1 MENNHI
7 SEELE
12 YRWDN
17 KMNLEINKLL
27 ELVKIIHLSLVIL
40 SIIVLVLT
48 YIPNII
54 DEDIK
59 LVIRTLDIGFFMMIS
74 LNYYLN
80 APK

>member
-27 ELVKIIHLSLVIL
+27 ELVKIMHLSLVIL
-40 SIIVLVLT
+40 SLIVLVLT
-48 YIPNII
+48 YIPNIV

-59 LVIRTLDIGFFMMIS
+59 LVIRTLDIGLFMMIS
-74 LNYYLN
+74 LNYYIN

>member
-27 ELVKIIHLSLVIL
+27 ELVKIMHLSLVIL
-40 SIIVLVLT
+40 SLIVLVLT

-59 LVIRTLDIGFFMMIS
+59 LVIRTLDIGFFMMVS

>member
-7 SEELE
+7 SKDLE

-27 ELVKIIHLSLVIL
+27 ELVKIMHLSLVIL
-40 SIIVLVLT
+40 SLIVLVLT
-48 YIPNII
+48 YIPSII
-54 DEDIK
+54 DVDIK

-74 LNYYLN
+74 LNYYFN

>member
-7 SEELE
+7 SKELE

-27 ELVKIIHLSLVIL
+27 ELVKIMYLSLVIL
-40 SIIVLVLT
+40 SLIVLVLT
-48 YIPNII
+48 YIPTII

-74 LNYYLN
+74 LNYYIN